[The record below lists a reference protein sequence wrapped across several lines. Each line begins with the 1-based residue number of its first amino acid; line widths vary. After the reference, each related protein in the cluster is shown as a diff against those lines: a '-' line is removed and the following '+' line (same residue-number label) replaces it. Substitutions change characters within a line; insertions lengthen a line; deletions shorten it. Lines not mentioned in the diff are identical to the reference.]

1 MARRS
6 RPKRALICSV
16 SLHAAVHQQQTH
28 NTRCSFFH
36 FLKFPRTFYRASID
50 PCQVKWNKTRAPCC
64 NVMRPALAQQ
74 GRHSSGI
81 DKKKPTMGKLQ
92 RPKLAAIACLIQSA
106 GTTTTMTRMPVTQ
119 GWRSSMKIKDGI
131 SSLYCSRENHES
143 PREVLTKSFLFL
155 AIRRWKHGL

>member
-1 MARRS
+1 
-6 RPKRALICSV
+6 
-16 SLHAAVHQQQTH
+16 
-28 NTRCSFFH
+28 
-36 FLKFPRTFYRASID
+36 
-50 PCQVKWNKTRAPCC
+50 
-64 NVMRPALAQQ
+64 
-74 GRHSSGI
+74 
-81 DKKKPTMGKLQ
+81 
-92 RPKLAAIACLIQSA
+92 LIQSA